1 MLLVAD
7 VIHDPGMPAVTRDDE
22 VTLGRGQP
30 AAKLGMLRK
39 SALVFAHS

>member
-1 MLLVAD
+1 
-7 VIHDPGMPAVTRDDE
+7 MPAAAREGE

-30 AAKLGMLRK
+30 AAKLGMLSK